1 MNSKKSLITLPVM
14 LISIPVIGLIAGS
27 LVNYISSK
35 TNYSN
40 FIAFGGAFVSAILL
54 ILVLSFCRIRNIVVA
69 IIYSFLVGSSVFIV
83 HTYGDYISFSKE
95 IAVEQNITDTTDTNA
110 LADEVLES
118 ETGSKGVGGYMKYVA
133 KVGIITKSSRS
144 HTVTKHEGADAWME
158 MGFDLLMYVGISA
171 FCAYHYVNDK
181 KKEKA
186 KESTE
191 NV

>member
-14 LISIPVIGLIAGS
+14 LISIPVIALIAGS
-27 LVNYISSK
+27 LVNFITSK

-40 FIAFGGAFVSAILL
+40 LIAFGGAFVSGIL
-54 ILVLSFCRIRNIVVA
+54 IMGVLSFCKIKNIFVA
-69 IIYSFLVGSSVFIV
+69 IIYSFLIGSCVYVV
-83 HTYGDYISFSKE
+83 HTYGDYVSFGKE
-95 IAVEQNITDTTDTNA
+95 IAVEQNITDTTDTTA

-133 KVGIITKSSRS
+133 KVGIITKSSKS
-144 HTVTKHEGADAWME
+144 HRVMKHEGADAWLE
-158 MGFDLLMYVGISA
+158 MGFDLLTYAGISA
-171 FCAYHYVNDK
+171 LCGYYYVNDK